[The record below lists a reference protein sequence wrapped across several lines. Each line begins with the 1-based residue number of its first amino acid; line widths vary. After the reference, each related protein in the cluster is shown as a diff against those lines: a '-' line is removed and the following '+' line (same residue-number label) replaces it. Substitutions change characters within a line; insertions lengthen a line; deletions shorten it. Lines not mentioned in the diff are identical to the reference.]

1 MNDFEKVELLRQ
13 KANVTYEEAK
23 DALKACNGDM
33 LDAMVYLEK
42 LGKVRPTVVEK
53 TCKREKVRENASS
66 FGQKLKN
73 NFLRVERNGEEIM
86 KLPLWAMLLIL
97 IFAWHIS
104 ITVVVVSLFFD
115 VRYSIGGKDDMTE
128 INKAMDKVSNVADTV
143 KDEFAKA

>member
-1 MNDFEKVELLRQ
+1 MNDFEKVELLRE

-53 TCKREKVRENASS
+53 TCKREKVRENASN

-73 NFLRVERNGEEIM
+73 NFLKVERNGEEIM

>member
-1 MNDFEKVELLRQ
+1 MNDFEKVELLRE

-53 TCKREKVRENASS
+53 TCKREKVKENASS
-66 FGQKLKN
+66 IGQKLKN
-73 NFLRVERNGEEIM
+73 NLLKVERNGAEVM
-86 KLPLWAMLLIL
+86 KLPLWAALLIL
-97 IFAWHIS
+97 LFTWEISFAIIVIS
-104 ITVVVVSLFFD
+104 IFFD
-115 VRYSIGGKDDMTE
+115 VRYSIVGQDDMTE

>member
-1 MNDFEKVELLRQ
+1 MNDFEKVELLRE